1 MTRKALFIFAIC
13 GSVHLKSIWIVE
25 QLLTLNRNLKENIM
39 AEKTVSRRN
48 FIGTSAAGIST
59 LAAAASTFAATR
71 SGSVNA
77 NEKLRI
83 GFIGM
88 GGRCGAHLDSSITIH
103 KQQGSVE
110 LAAVCDVFNRNR
122 ENAAHKIKEATGKQP
137 MITGDY
143 REILADDAI
152 DAVCIATPDHW
163 HARQTIDALKAG
175 KHVYCEK
182 PMTHSVEEALAVLQV
197 WKQSGKVMQ
206 VGVQSTSLPVWQH
219 VNESIREGNL
229 GKVLQY
235 QTEFFRNSDMG
246 QWRYYGL
253 DKDMNPKNIDWQMFL
268 GTELGLAP
276 DMPFDRAKFA
286 QWRCYWPFGSGMF
299 TDLFVH
305 RTTSM
310 LKATGLRFPGR
321 VVGGGGTFLEYDGRE
336 VPDVATVVADFP
348 EGAQGLVTATMCCG
362 NTPIRQ
368 LIRGHHGSVVFGTGE
383 KFEGYDF
390 VAERPQVTHDSS
402 IKNQRVDVG
411 KIENT
416 SLAHFENFVSAAR
429 ADDPT
434 VVNCSPE
441 LGAAAMA
448 IVKLGARSYREG
460 KVFHFDKETMTIS
473 EGNGS
478 WANGWQQM
486 SADRAKPK
494 HVAGWTA
501 GDEGSLLIPKD
512 YQKLEGPWIDGKD
525 PAEAS

>member
-1 MTRKALFIFAIC
+1 MVKKI
-13 GSVHLKSIWIVE
+13 
-25 QLLTLNRNLKENIM
+25 
-39 AEKTVSRRN
+39 VSRRK
-48 FIGTSAAGIST
+48 FIGTSAASIST
-59 LAAAASTFAATR
+59 LAAASSSFAATQGEKV
-71 SGSVNA
+71 SP
-77 NEKLRI
+77 NERLRI

-88 GGRCGAHLDSSITIH
+88 GGRCNAHLDSSIHIH
-103 KQQGSVE
+103 MESGTVE

-122 ENAAHKIKEATGKQP
+122 ENAARKIEKATGNKP

-143 REILADDAI
+143 REILADDSI

-182 PMTHSVEEALAVLQV
+182 PMTHSVEEALAVMKAWQE
-197 WKQSGKVMQ
+197 SGKVMQ
-206 VGVQSTSLPVWQH
+206 VGVQSTALPVWDH
-219 VNESIREGNL
+219 VNASLRAGDI

-321 VVGGGGTFLEYDGRE
+321 VVGAGGTFLEYDGRE

-348 EGAQGLVTATMCCG
+348 EGVQGLVTATMCCG

-368 LIRGHHGSVVFGTGE
+368 LIRGHNASVVFGTGE
-383 KFEGYDF
+383 EFDGYDF

-402 IKNQRVDVG
+402 IKSKRVDVG
-411 KIENT
+411 KIPNT
-416 SLAHFENFVSAAR
+416 SLEHFKNFASAAISG
-429 ADDPT
+429 DPSA
-434 VVNCSPE
+434 VNCSPE
-441 LGAAAMA
+441 LGAAAMVV
-448 IVKLGARSYREG
+448 VKLGSRSYREG
-460 KVFHFDKETMTIS
+460 KVFHFDRDTMTFS
-473 EGNGS
+473 EGNHS
-478 WANGWQQM
+478 WAKGWQDM
-486 SADRAKPK
+486 SAERAKPN
-494 HVAGWTA
+494 HIAGWTA
-501 GDEGSLLIPKD
+501 GDKGSLLVPKD
-512 YQKLEGPWIDGKD
+512 YQELEGPWINGKD
-525 PAEAS
+525 PAEVS